1 MGQVITL
8 LPLLD
13 RTIIVEAEA
22 NNFLNAVAST
32 PQALYVRAKQTYDS
46 KMSTWAATQNATK
59 IAQDNLNELRT
70 YFKGWEARINA
81 GDYNDAISFV
91 LKDEGFGDAFYASSR
106 GNKYKKWIGGTQM
119 RQFTNACERLTADN
133 WSYIYNNG
141 ILTGEQNYRNCQIDI
156 IKKWLRDLQAKET
169 ELNNAY
175 NAAVAA
181 QDTAKRDVDSAKA
194 ELDKA
199 IAAEEKASG
208 QRILEKQTDPEYVR
222 LKNEGDM
229 LKLEA
234 DAKKAKMRTVLIL
247 GLGAF
252 AVVAAVLVLRKK

>member
-13 RTIIVEAEA
+13 RTVIVEPAA
-22 NNFLNAVAST
+22 NNFLNAVGST
-32 PQALYVRAKQTYDS
+32 PKALYEKAKQTYDE
-46 KMSTWAATQNATK
+46 KMAAWAATQNKTK
-59 IAQDNLNELRT
+59 DAQDALNELRT
-70 YFKGWEARINA
+70 YFKGWESRINA
-81 GDYNDAISFV
+81 GDFNDAINFV
-91 LKDEGFGDAFYASSR
+91 LRDEGYGDAYYAGSR
-106 GNKYKKWIGGTQM
+106 ANKYKKWITPKQM
-119 RQFTNACERLTADN
+119 RMATAACTGLTAEN
-133 WSYIYNNG
+133 WSYIYNDG
-141 ILTGEQNYRNCQIDI
+141 ILTGEQNYRKCQIDI
-156 IKKWLRDLQAKET
+156 IKDWLSALVAKET

-175 NAAVAA
+175 NAAVAT
-181 QDTAKRDVDSAKA
+181 QDTAKKAVDSAKS

-208 QRILEKQTDPEYVR
+208 QRILEKQSDPEYIR
-222 LKNEGDM
+222 LKNEGDK

-234 DAKKAKMRTVLIL
+234 ETKKAKMRTILLL